1 MDAHGL
7 RYIMNCNTQIIA
19 RIDKK
24 TVRRMITAISRI
36 SSTKN
41 YPFISWNW
49 RGQDQANILKTGTL
63 RGSKHV
69 LSLEI
74 FWMNKTINE
83 VRFRTTWRIIQVSV
97 PVLGTW
103 RSNDADGNEKVK
115 KITDR
120 FNKQNNYFARAP
132 HFFVHFF
139 PVFARLGRENTL
151 FRVYGGRKQATTKFY
166 FSFWAW
172 IWSFEI

>member
-7 RYIMNCNTQIIA
+7 RYIMNYNTQIIA
-19 RIDKK
+19 RKDKN

-63 RGSKHV
+63 RGGKHV

-83 VRFRTTWRIIQVSV
+83 VSFRTTWRIIQISV
-97 PVLGTW
+97 PVLGTL
-103 RSNDADGNEKVK
+103 RSNDADGNEKAK
-115 KITDR
+115 KKNDS

-139 PVFARLGRENTL
+139 PVFARLGRENAL
-151 FRVYGGRKQATTKFY
+151 FGVYGGRKQATTKFY

>member
-7 RYIMNCNTQIIA
+7 RYIMNYNTQIIA
-19 RIDKK
+19 RKDKN

-49 RGQDQANILKTGTL
+49 RGQDQANILKTGPL
-63 RGSKHV
+63 RGGKHV

-83 VRFRTTWRIIQVSV
+83 VGFRTTWRIIQISV
-97 PVLGTW
+97 PVLGTL
-103 RSNDADGNEKVK
+103 RSNDADGNEKAK
-115 KITDR
+115 KKTIALISKTTTS
-120 FNKQNNYFARAP
+120 
-132 HFFVHFF
+132 HVHHTFLYISF
-139 PVFARLGRENTL
+139 PFLHD
-151 FRVYGGRKQATTKFY
+151 
-166 FSFWAW
+166 
-172 IWSFEI
+172 

>member
-7 RYIMNCNTQIIA
+7 RYIMNYNTQIIA
-19 RIDKK
+19 RKDKN

-63 RGSKHV
+63 RGGKHV

-83 VRFRTTWRIIQVSV
+83 ILLLFLSLDMVIWNLASGGFAYIWQSKWVGMIAIKTERTQIHFLSDVLVVVASFNLKV
-97 PVLGTW
+97 P
-103 RSNDADGNEKVK
+103 
-115 KITDR
+115 I
-120 FNKQNNYFARAP
+120 
-132 HFFVHFF
+132 
-139 PVFARLGRENTL
+139 
-151 FRVYGGRKQATTKFY
+151 
-166 FSFWAW
+166 
-172 IWSFEI
+172 